1 MIRSS
6 KHILK
11 FQTEKKSNYLERM
24 IEDFRFDVLNY
35 IQLICSGILPL
46 TNLVPSSKIL
56 PNGIIPFGSYK
67 QIIYNHASA
76 IIRSQIKRAEKR
88 RYKRYKDLYFKYMKA
103 EKQNNFTS
111 KRYSE
116 LRLNPIHRTKYFTV
130 PDLKNI
136 SINLDQRFVNVTT
149 NSKHFD
155 EFISITTP
163 YLKEGYKNHKIKIKI
178 PINHHAHSNKFKDW
192 TRKKTIRLR
201 KENDKYFIDLIYE
214 KEDPITKN
222 YGKTLGID
230 QGYKKLLSCSDGQIL
245 GSELFDLY
253 DRISKKV
260 QKSKSFKRLL
270 IHRDNE
276 INRICNLLNL
286 DEVKTLII
294 EDLKNLKNKSKLFHT
309 VMNKVQRWSYPKTA
323 IKLERLCEE
332 NGIHLI
338 KVNPAYTSQT
348 CSNCGTV
355 DKTSRNGEE
364 FSCQHCGYLIDADLN
379 ASINILRLGVY
390 SPQCSENFKGN

>member
-11 FQTEKKSNYLERM
+11 HQTVKKSNYLEQM
-24 IEDFRFDVLNY
+24 IEDFRLDVLNY
-35 IQLICSGILPL
+35 IHLICSGVLPL
-46 TNLVPSSKIL
+46 SRLSLSSKVL
-56 PNGIIPFGSYK
+56 PAGIISAGRYK
-67 QIIYNHASA
+67 QIIYNHASS
-76 IIRSQIKRAEKR
+76 IIRSQTKRAENK
-88 RYKRYKDLYFKYMKA
+88 RYKRYKLIYFKCMKA
-103 EKQNNFTS
+103 EKQNTFTS

-116 LRLNPIHRTKYFTV
+116 LRLNPIYRTKYFTI
-130 PDLKNI
+130 PTLKNV
-136 SINLDQRFVNVTT
+136 SIELDERFT
-149 NSKHFD
+149 NFKTVDSKHFD

-163 YLKEGYKNHKIKIKI
+163 YLKPGCKTHKIQIRV
-178 PINHHAHSNKFKDW
+178 PINHHEHSLRFKDW

-201 KENDKYFIDLIYE
+201 KENNNYFIDLIYE
-214 KEDPITKN
+214 KDEPIKKN
-222 YGKTLGID
+222 FGKSLGID

-245 GSELFDLY
+245 GSELFNLY
-253 DRISKKV
+253 GKISNKV
-260 QKSKSFKRLL
+260 QGSKAFKRLL
-270 IHRDNE
+270 IHRNNE

-294 EDLKNLKNKSKLFHT
+294 EDLKYIKHKSKLFHT

-323 IKLERLCEE
+323 TKLQRLCEE

-355 DKTSRNGEE
+355 DKASRNGEQ
-364 FSCQHCGYLIDADLN
+364 FSCQHCGYLSDADLN
-379 ASINILRLGVY
+379 AAINILRLGVY
-390 SPQCSENFKGN
+390 SPQCSKN

>member
-11 FQTEKKSNYLERM
+11 HQTTKKSNYLEQM
-24 IEDFRFDVLNY
+24 IEDFRCDVLNY
-35 IQLICSGILPL
+35 IKLICSGVLPL
-46 TNLVPSSKIL
+46 THLVPSSKVL
-56 PNGIIPFGSYK
+56 PTGIISAGAYK

-76 IIRSQIKRAEKR
+76 IIRSQTKKASAR
-88 RYKRYKDLYFKYMKA
+88 RFKAYQKIYFKCMKA
-103 EKQNNFTS
+103 EKQNAFTF
-111 KRYSE
+111 KRFSE
-116 LRLNPIHRTKYFTV
+116 LRLNPIHQTKYFTI

-136 SINLDQRFVNVTT
+136 SISLDERFT
-149 NSKHFD
+149 NFKTVDSKHFD

-163 YLKEGYKNHKIKIKI
+163 YLRPNSKTHKIQIRV
-178 PINHHAHSNKFKDW
+178 PINHHEHSLRFKDW

-201 KENDKYFIDLIYE
+201 KQDNNYFIDLIYE
-214 KEDPITKN
+214 KDEPIKKN

-245 GSELFDLY
+245 GQELFSLY
-253 DRISKKV
+253 QRISQKK
-260 QKSKSFKRLL
+260 QGSKAFKRLL

-276 INRICNLLNL
+276 INRICNTLNL
-286 DEVKTLII
+286 DEVKILII
-294 EDLKNLKNKSKLFHT
+294 EDLKNLKYKSKLFHT

-323 IKLERLCEE
+323 IKLARLCEE
-332 NGIHLI
+332 NGVSLL

-355 DKTSRNGEE
+355 DKASRNGEQ
-364 FSCQHCGYLIDADLN
+364 FSCQHCGYLSDADLN

-390 SPQCSENFKGN
+390 SPQCSKN

>member
-11 FQTEKKSNYLERM
+11 HQTIKKSNYLERM
-24 IEDFRFDVLNY
+24 IEDFRLDVLNY
-35 IQLICSGILPL
+35 IHLICSGVLPL
-46 TNLVPSSKIL
+46 THLVPSSKIL
-56 PNGIIPFGSYK
+56 PAGIISGGQYK
-67 QIIYNHASA
+67 QIIYNHASS
-76 IIRSQIKRAEKR
+76 IIRSQTKRAENK
-88 RYKRYKDLYFKYMKA
+88 RYKRYKLIYFKCMKA
-103 EKQNNFTS
+103 EKQNAFTS
-111 KRYSE
+111 KRFSE
-116 LRLNPIHRTKYFTV
+116 LRLNPIHRTKYFTI

-136 SINLDQRFVNVTT
+136 SIELDQRFVNFSN

-155 EFISITTP
+155 EFIQINTP
-163 YLKEGYKNHKIKIKI
+163 YLKKNCLKNRIKINI
-178 PINHHAHSNKFKDW
+178 PINHHEHSNRFKDW

-201 KENDKYFIDLIYE
+201 KENGNYFIDLIYE
-214 KEDPITKN
+214 KDEPIKKSF
-222 YGKTLGID
+222 GKTLGID

-245 GSELFDLY
+245 GSELFSLY
-253 DRISKKV
+253 GKISNKV
-260 QKSKSFKRLL
+260 QGSKAFKRLL

-276 INRICNLLNL
+276 INRICNTLNL

-294 EDLKNLKNKSKLFHT
+294 EDLKYVKYKSKLFHT

-323 IKLERLCEE
+323 IKLARLCEE
-332 NGIHLI
+332 NGVSLI

-355 DKTSRNGEE
+355 DKLSRNGEE

-390 SPQCSENFKGN
+390 SPQCSKN